1 LTWQGYF
8 RLRNLTADNHR
19 QQNNLRDLA
28 TLLQNEMAI
37 AEQTIVLVR
46 GGNTAEAIDIVR
58 SGEGKRLMDNVRQV
72 IKTVIT
78 EEQRL
83 LQELRDQAQRLANR
97 STQTFVALGT
107 LMIIGLL
114 LSGVMLVRAMI
125 GNLTKKRM
133 MAEAAG
139 RQRLFDMVNVAA
151 VMMREVD
158 GTIHFWSEGCRR
170 LYGWTAE
177 QAIGRSS
184 HELLQT
190 VFPLSLAEVDATL
203 LRHGAWNGE
212 LRHRTRDGK
221 EVIVSAS
228 KTLHDYADG
237 SDHLVVETLTDLTA
251 LHRAQVELQKSE
263 AQFSALVDTA
273 ADGFVIASSGGQIQ
287 SVNRAMLSMFGY
299 DQAEE
304 LIGRNLRMLMP
315 AVEGAQHDSYIAAHR
330 AGAPPG

>member
-1 LTWQGYF
+1 
-8 RLRNLTADNHR
+8 
-19 QQNNLRDLA
+19 
-28 TLLQNEMAI
+28 
-37 AEQTIVLVR
+37 
-46 GGNTAEAIDIVR
+46 
-58 SGEGKRLMDNVRQV
+58 
-72 IKTVIT
+72 
-78 EEQRL
+78 
-83 LQELRDQAQRLANR
+83 
-97 STQTFVALGT
+97 
-107 LMIIGLL
+107 MIIGLL

-139 RQRLFDMVNVAA
+139 RQRLLDMVNVAA

-212 LRHRTRDGK
+212 LRHRTRDGM

-273 ADGFVIASSGGQIQ
+273 ADGFVVKSSR
-287 SVNRAMLSMFGY
+287 S
-299 DQAEE
+299 
-304 LIGRNLRMLMP
+304 IGP
-315 AVEGAQHDSYIAAHR
+315 C
-330 AGAPPG
+330 